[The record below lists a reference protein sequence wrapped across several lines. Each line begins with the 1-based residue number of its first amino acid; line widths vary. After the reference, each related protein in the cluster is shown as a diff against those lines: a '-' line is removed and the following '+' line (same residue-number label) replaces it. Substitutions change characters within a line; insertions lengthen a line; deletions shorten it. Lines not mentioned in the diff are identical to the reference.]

1 MTTEHL
7 EPTDV
12 EPAVRGRLD
21 DWRARLAADPERI
34 RSMFPAAA
42 REIGRDPASTDP
54 GRDRLEDRVRVAL
67 LMTLAT
73 ALAGE
78 PERLATEV
86 RDLYRFGDA
95 DERRAVVLALHATG
109 LGDDLVDLVHDALRT
124 NDPRLVA
131 AAMGPVGAASL
142 DDDAW
147 RQGVLKC
154 LFTEVP
160 LTLVAELDRRTDPRL
175 RGMVEA
181 YAAERAAAGRELSPD
196 VLRMLD
202 AAGSSFP
209 ST

>member
-1 MTTEHL
+1 MTTEHPDRTAADSAG
-7 EPTDV
+7 E
-12 EPAVRGRLD
+12 RLR
-21 DWRARLAADPERI
+21 DWQTRLAEDPERI

-42 REIGRDPASTDP
+42 REIGRDPVSADP
-54 GRDRLEDRVRVAL
+54 ARDRREDRVRVAL
-67 LMTLAT
+67 LQALAT
-73 ALAGE
+73 TLVDDRA
-78 PERLATEV
+78 RLATEV

-95 DERRAVVLALHATG
+95 DERRAVILALHPTG

-124 NDPRLVA
+124 NDARLVA

-160 LTLVAELDRRTDPRL
+160 LALVADLERRTDARL
-175 RGMVEA
+175 RAMVEA
-181 YAAERAAAGRELSPD
+181 YAAERAAAGRDLSPD

-202 AAGSSFP
+202 AAGSSLP

>member
-1 MTTEHL
+1 MTTQH
-7 EPTDV
+7 PD
-12 EPAVRGRLD
+12 RLRE
-21 DWRARLAADPERI
+21 WQARLAEDPERI

-42 REIGRDPASTDP
+42 RELGRDPVSTDP
-54 GRDRLEDRVRVAL
+54 GRDRLEDRVRIAL
-67 LMTLAT
+67 LEALAATLADDR
-73 ALAGE
+73 G
-78 PERLATEV
+78 RLATEV

-95 DERRAVVLALHATG
+95 DERRAVILALHRTG

-154 LFTEVP
+154 LFTEVS
-160 LTLVAELDRRTDPRL
+160 LSLVAELDRRTDARL
-175 RGMVEA
+175 RTMVEA
-181 YAAERAAAGRELSPD
+181 YAAERAAAGRDLSPD

-202 AAGSSFP
+202 LAQSSSP
-209 ST
+209 STS

>member
-1 MTTEHL
+1 MTTQH
-7 EPTDV
+7 PD
-12 EPAVRGRLD
+12 RLRE
-21 DWRARLAADPERI
+21 WQARLAEDPERI

-42 REIGRDPASTDP
+42 RELGRDPVSTDP
-54 GRDRLEDRVRVAL
+54 GRDRLEDRVRIAL
-67 LMTLAT
+67 LE
-73 ALAGE
+73 ALAAALADDRG
-78 PERLATEV
+78 RLATEV

-95 DERRAVVLALHATG
+95 DERRAVILALHRTG

-154 LFTEVP
+154 LFTEVS
-160 LTLVAELDRRTDPRL
+160 LSLVAELDRRTDARL
-175 RGMVEA
+175 RTMVEA
-181 YAAERAAAGRELSPD
+181 YAAERAAAGRDLSPD

-202 AAGSSFP
+202 AARSSSP
-209 ST
+209 STS

>member
-1 MTTEHL
+1 MTTEHPDRA
-7 EPTDV
+7 EAA
-12 EPAVRGRLD
+12 PADERLR
-21 DWRARLAADPERI
+21 DWQARLAEDPERI

-42 REIGRDPASTDP
+42 RELGRDPVSTEP
-54 GRDRLEDRVRVAL
+54 GRDRLEDRVRIAL
-67 LMTLAT
+67 LETLAT
-73 ALAGE
+73 ALASE
-78 PERLATEV
+78 PARLAAEV
-86 RDLYRFGDA
+86 RDLYRFGDG
-95 DERRAVVLALHATG
+95 DERRAVILALHPTG

-131 AAMGPVGAASL
+131 AAMGPVGADSL

-160 LTLVAELDRRTDPRL
+160 LALVAELDRRTDARL
-175 RGMVEA
+175 RAMVEA
-181 YAAERAAAGRELSPD
+181 YAAERTAAGRDLSPD

>member
-1 MTTEHL
+1 MNTNHPDRLEL
-7 EPTDV
+7 EPAARDQ
-12 EPAVRGRLD
+12 L
-21 DWRARLAADPERI
+21 RAWQVRLAEEPERI

-42 REIGRDPASTDP
+42 RELGRDPVGTDP

-67 LMTLAT
+67 LETLAQ
-73 ALAGE
+73 ALAGDRA
-78 PERLATEV
+78 RLATEV

-95 DERRAVVLALHATG
+95 DERRAVILGLHPTG
-109 LGDDLVDLVHDALRT
+109 LGDELVDLVHDALRT

-131 AAMGPVGAASL
+131 AAMGPVGAGSL
-142 DDDAW
+142 DEDAW

-160 LTLVAELDRRTDPRL
+160 LALVADLDRRADPRL
-175 RGMVEA
+175 RDMVEA
-181 YAAERAAAGRELSPD
+181 YAAERAAAGRDLSAD

-202 AAGSSFP
+202 AAGSSLP

>member
-1 MTTEHL
+1 MTTQH
-7 EPTDV
+7 PD
-12 EPAVRGRLD
+12 RLRE
-21 DWRARLAADPERI
+21 WQARLAEDPERI

-42 REIGRDPASTDP
+42 RELGRDPVSTDP
-54 GRDRLEDRVRVAL
+54 GRDRLEDRVRIAL
-67 LMTLAT
+67 LE
-73 ALAGE
+73 ALAAALADDRG
-78 PERLATEV
+78 RLATEV

-95 DERRAVVLALHATG
+95 DERRAVILALHRTG

-154 LFTEVP
+154 LFTEVS
-160 LTLVAELDRRTDPRL
+160 LSLVAELDRRTDARL
-175 RGMVEA
+175 RTMVEA
-181 YAAERAAAGRELSPD
+181 YAAERAAAGRDLSPD

-202 AAGSSFP
+202 PARSSSP
-209 ST
+209 STS

>member
-1 MTTEHL
+1 MTTQH
-7 EPTDV
+7 PD
-12 EPAVRGRLD
+12 RLRE
-21 DWRARLAADPERI
+21 WQARLAKDPERI

-42 REIGRDPASTDP
+42 RELGRDPVSTDP
-54 GRDRLEDRVRVAL
+54 GRDRLEDRVRIAL
-67 LMTLAT
+67 LE
-73 ALAGE
+73 ALAAALADDRG
-78 PERLATEV
+78 RLATEV

-95 DERRAVVLALHATG
+95 DERRAVILALHPTG

-154 LFTEVP
+154 LFTEVS
-160 LTLVAELDRRTDPRL
+160 LSLVAELDRRTDARL
-175 RGMVEA
+175 RTMVEA
-181 YAAERAAAGRELSPD
+181 YAAERAAAGRDLSPD

-202 AAGSSFP
+202 AARSSSP
-209 ST
+209 STS

>member
-1 MTTEHL
+1 MTTQH
-7 EPTDV
+7 PD
-12 EPAVRGRLD
+12 RLRE
-21 DWRARLAADPERI
+21 WQARLAEDPERI

-42 REIGRDPASTDP
+42 RELGRDPVSTDP
-54 GRDRLEDRVRVAL
+54 GRDRLEDRVRIAL
-67 LMTLAT
+67 LE
-73 ALAGE
+73 ALAAALADDRD
-78 PERLATEV
+78 RLATEV

-95 DERRAVVLALHATG
+95 DERRAVILALHRTG

-154 LFTEVP
+154 LFTEVS
-160 LTLVAELDRRTDPRL
+160 LSLVAELDRRTDARL
-175 RGMVEA
+175 RTMVEA
-181 YAAERAAAGRELSPD
+181 YAAERAAAGRDLSPD

-202 AAGSSFP
+202 AARFSSP
-209 ST
+209 STS

>member
-1 MTTEHL
+1 MTTQH
-7 EPTDV
+7 PD
-12 EPAVRGRLD
+12 RLRE
-21 DWRARLAADPERI
+21 WQARLAEDPERI

-42 REIGRDPASTDP
+42 RELGRDPVSTDP
-54 GRDRLEDRVRVAL
+54 GRDRLEDRVRIAL
-67 LMTLAT
+67 LEALTA
-73 ALAGE
+73 ALADDRG
-78 PERLATEV
+78 RLATEV

-95 DERRAVVLALHATG
+95 DERRAVILALHRTG

-160 LTLVAELDRRTDPRL
+160 LARVAELDRRTDPRL

-181 YAAERAAAGRELSPD
+181 YAAERAAAGRDLSPD

-202 AAGSSFP
+202 AARSSSP
-209 ST
+209 STS

>member
-1 MTTEHL
+1 MTTQH
-7 EPTDV
+7 PD
-12 EPAVRGRLD
+12 RLRE
-21 DWRARLAADPERI
+21 WQARLAEDPERI

-42 REIGRDPASTDP
+42 RELGRDPVSTDP
-54 GRDRLEDRVRVAL
+54 GRDRLEDRVRIAL
-67 LMTLAT
+67 LE
-73 ALAGE
+73 ALAAALADDRG
-78 PERLATEV
+78 RLATEV

-95 DERRAVVLALHATG
+95 DERRAVILALHPTG

-154 LFTEVP
+154 LFTEVS
-160 LTLVAELDRRTDPRL
+160 LSLVAELDRRTDARL
-175 RGMVEA
+175 RTMVEA
-181 YAAERAAAGRELSPD
+181 YAAERAAAGRDLSPD

-202 AAGSSFP
+202 LAQSSSP
-209 ST
+209 STS